1 MLGLDRTAFYRKA
14 DRQITRDTAAA
25 KALKAVHERHPA
37 YGYRR
42 LMAELRWSPEKT
54 RRIMKLAEVVPLG
67 RKSKPGWVKPAGA
80 LEQIAEE
87 RCRNLIRERN
97 LVALYPHHIWAE
109 DFTYLFFYGRWY
121 YLATVIDLYSRQ
133 IVGWALSAHHDTQLI
148 EAALLDALDQF
159 PAPEILHNDRGSEYC
174 STRYAILCGSIGAEM
189 SFSDK
194 GSPWQNP
201 FQESFYREFKVEL
214 QAKQLDRF
222 RDLGELTAAIAGQ
235 LYYYNHLRLHTAL
248 KTNPVAY
255 AEQYHAQPKSL
266 DQSPRDKVLQ
276 KTGA

>member
-1 MLGLDRTAFYRKA
+1 M
-14 DRQITRDTAAA
+14 
-25 KALKAVHERHPA
+25 E
-37 YGYRR
+37 
-42 LMAELRWSPEKT
+42 ELHWSSEKT
-54 RRIMKLAEVVPLG
+54 RRIMKVAGVVPLG
-67 RKSKPGWVKPAGA
+67 RKPKPVWTKPTNV

-87 RCRNLIRERN
+87 RCCNLIRERN
-97 LVALYPHHIWAE
+97 LVALYPHHMWAE

-121 YLATVIDLYSRQ
+121 YLATVIDLYCRQ
-133 IVGWALSAHHDTQLI
+133 IVGWALSAHHDTELI
-148 EAALLDALDQF
+148 EAALLDALGQF
-159 PAPEILHNDRGSEYC
+159 PAPKILHNDRGSEYC
-174 STRYAILCGSIGAEM
+174 SARYAILCESIGTEM

-222 RDLGELTAAIAGQ
+222 KDLGELTAAIAGQ

-248 KTNPVAY
+248 KTNPVTY
-255 AEQYHAQPKSL
+255 AEQYQTQPKSPNE
-266 DQSPRDKVLQ
+266 SPRDNVLQ